1 MSRITIQSPRRL
13 RGSVAIPGDRFI
25 AHCALVLNATAR
37 GTAQITNLPAGHDI
51 DHLIACLQAFGAHIE
66 RQHDTTQI
74 TGSGLHGIREPV
86 AHLECGSSETTLRLL
101 CGLLCGLPLSAV
113 LGGDLSDHSQHELV
127 APLQA
132 LGARIDCH
140 DSHDGGCA
148 PPLTIYG
155 APLHGGTCELH
166 TPDPAIKAALLFS
179 ALGGDAPLKLT
190 ETVDTPD
197 HAERLLAAMGI
208 DIGIGLLS
216 GAPAITLFPPLLLD
230 AKGLRLP
237 AALSF
242 RVPGDPALAAFWWV
256 AAAVHPDA
264 ELTTPGVCLNP
275 TRLGV
280 LDVLR
285 AMGARIAIVNQRQ
298 EGNEPVGDVIISSST
313 LRGVAVDATV
323 LPRMPHRAG
332 ELSALAVAAAC
343 ADGDTIITYAPDMQ
357 PNDTQHMS
365 ALAHGLTMLG
375 VQASLHAEGLHISGS
390 SGTLRGAVLHSYG
403 DHQLAMAWGVA
414 ALAAST
420 ETTITETDV
429 QQTPCPAFWE
439 QLALLKDDQ

>member
-1 MSRITIQSPRRL
+1 
-13 RGSVAIPGDRFI
+13 
-25 AHCALVLNATAR
+25 VLNTIAR
-37 GTAQITNLPAGHDI
+37 GTAQITNVPTGQDT
-51 DHLIACLQAFGAHIE
+51 DRLIACLQALGAHIE
-66 RQHDTTQI
+66 RQHDTVQI
-74 TGSGLHGIREPV
+74 AGTGLRGLREPA
-86 AHLECGSSETTLRLL
+86 AHLDCGGSETTLQLL

-113 LGGDLSDHSQHELV
+113 LGGNLADHSQHELV
-127 APLQA
+127 AALRA

-140 DSHDGGCA
+140 NSHDGGCTA
-148 PPLTIYG
+148 PLTIYG

-166 TPDPAIKAALLFS
+166 TADPAIKAALLFS

-197 HAERLLAAMGI
+197 HAERLLAAMGM
-208 DIGIGLLS
+208 DIGIGLLG

-275 TRLGV
+275 TRTGV
-280 LDVLR
+280 LDTLR
-285 AMGARIAIVNQRQ
+285 AMGAHIHIINQRQ
-298 EGNEPVGDVIISSST
+298 EGNEPVGDVVVSSST
-313 LRGVAVDATV
+313 LRGATIDTAV
-323 LPRMPHRAG
+323 LPRLPHRMG

-343 ADGDTIITYAPDMQ
+343 ADGDTIIGCTS
-357 PNDTQHMS
+357 DTQPSDAQHNIS
-365 ALAHGLTMLG
+365 ALADGLNMLG
-375 VQASLHAEGLHISGS
+375 VQADLHADGLRISGS
-390 SGTLRGAVLHSYG
+390 GGTLRGAVLHSYG
-403 DHQLAMAWGVA
+403 NHQLAMAWGVA

-420 ETTITETDV
+420 ETTITEADA

-439 QLALLKDDQ
+439 QLAMLKDDQ